1 MKQITTDAWM
11 MLLPEEW
18 HAEQDD
24 ETIVITDEDEV
35 SVIEI
40 STLLPEKRVSVDEL
54 LQVMTEGRGHKT
66 LLAELEALYSEFE
79 EDDMYWREWF
89 CKADN
94 CVIAV
99 SHGTDIDN
107 RGMDDSTVDEILS
120 TLAMQSESESEN
132 EEPEQEQPKKN
143 TQNANKGQKNS
154 PKSASQKAP
163 AEKPAAP
170 SPWKK

>member
-66 LLAELEALYSEFE
+66 LLAELDALYSEFE

-120 TLAMQSESESEN
+120 TLAMQSESEN
-132 EEPEQEQPKKN
+132 EEPEQERPKKS
-143 TQNANKGQKNS
+143 TQNSNKGQKKS